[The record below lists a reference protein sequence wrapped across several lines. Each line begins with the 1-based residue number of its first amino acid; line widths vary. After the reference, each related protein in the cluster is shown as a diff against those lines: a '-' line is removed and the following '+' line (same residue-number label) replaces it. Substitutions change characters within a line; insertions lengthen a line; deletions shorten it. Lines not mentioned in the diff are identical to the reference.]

1 MWKQCIYKKA
11 LMPNCVA
18 VLDKLK
24 QKNKNKK
31 AMALLVAVLDKLNTQ
46 DKLHAYLFSIKN
58 IYR

>member
-1 MWKQCIYKKA
+1 
-11 LMPNCVA
+11 MPNCVA

-46 DKLHAYLFSIKN
+46 DKLHAYLFSIKKN